1 VIKLS
6 LQNLI
11 LVSSIASAAI
21 FMGVG
26 GMVTFIYSLKRK
38 NRLILLFSSMWL
50 FTSLSLFIA
59 AAAHFYYST
68 LLMRVMII
76 PQLIAVPCI
85 IIFIDL
91 SRKERVNPVKIT
103 VLFVIES
110 ILLFVTFLLPENDNF
125 EVIAGYGV
133 HNKGVLRIIQV
144 VFLLYFTVQYFLWSL
159 QTWRKSPSE
168 YKRTAMWVLVGT
180 IVYSIVA
187 LIFYAVG
194 GFIKLFNS
202 IAFLSNGVGVLITII
217 VVLKEPKVIYILPF
231 TAYRILVIDTH
242 GGTALFRYDW
252 ADIGKVEE
260 NIFSALLQSVAN
272 ILDDILKKGEVREI
286 QMDRAILLIQHNKK
300 YPIASVLVSSKSSKS
315 LRYALRNFNE
325 EFISNFYRDEND
337 FFEVSQFESAKSL
350 VGKIFDFVPEHKK
363 LV

>member
-1 VIKLS
+1 
-6 LQNLI
+6 
-11 LVSSIASAAI
+11 
-21 FMGVG
+21 
-26 GMVTFIYSLKRK
+26 
-38 NRLILLFSSMWL
+38 
-50 FTSLSLFIA
+50 
-59 AAAHFYYST
+59 
-68 LLMRVMII
+68 
-76 PQLIAVPCI
+76 
-85 IIFIDL
+85 
-91 SRKERVNPVKIT
+91 
-103 VLFVIES
+103 
-110 ILLFVTFLLPENDNF
+110 
-125 EVIAGYGV
+125 
-133 HNKGVLRIIQV
+133 
-144 VFLLYFTVQYFLWSL
+144 
-159 QTWRKSPSE
+159 
-168 YKRTAMWVLVGT
+168 MWVLVGT

-202 IAFLSNGVGVLITII
+202 IAFLSNGVGALITII